1 MAHILLM
8 DDSDEIRSL
17 AARVLRREGH
27 TVVEA
32 GNGKEGL
39 RLLREMEADL
49 VITDIVMP
57 EREGLE
63 TISEIRRTRPDLPI
77 IAMSGGGAGAAGDYL
92 SIAKALGARRI
103 LEKPFGVAQ
112 LVGLVREVLDA
123 PPPADSPPPKG
134 PP

>member
-1 MAHILLM
+1 MARILVM
-8 DDSDEIRSL
+8 DDTDEIRAL
-17 AARVLRREGH
+17 ASRILRSDGH
-27 TVVEA
+27 TVVAA

-39 RLLREMEADL
+39 RLLGQMKADL

-63 TISEIRRTRPDLPI
+63 TITEIRRTHPDLPV

-103 LEKPFGVAQ
+103 LEKPFGVSQ
-112 LVGLVREVLDA
+112 LIDLVREVLGT
-123 PPPADSPPPKG
+123 PPPGDTRGPASPL
-134 PP
+134 